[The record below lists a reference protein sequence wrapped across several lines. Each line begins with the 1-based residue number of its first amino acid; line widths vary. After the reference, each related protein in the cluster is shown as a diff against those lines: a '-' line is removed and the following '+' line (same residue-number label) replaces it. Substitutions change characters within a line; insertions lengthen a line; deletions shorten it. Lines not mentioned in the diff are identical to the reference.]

1 MLFQSSS
8 SLTRLPGR
16 YLLTTRDQHLVTDS
30 MKSRGGP
37 GEAWSAGELLAGA
50 LVSCCN
56 ALIEFAANE
65 RNMALQDLRVQ
76 ASCAP
81 DENKPGHYA
90 HVTLE
95 IFIDG
100 PTQAQ
105 AEELVSVFTT
115 VCPIYGSLHRGAP
128 VHVQLN
134 GKPLHGQAQ
143 RLATEGAA

>member
-1 MLFQSSS
+1 MLFQASS

-56 ALIEFAANE
+56 ALVESAATEKNI
-65 RNMALQDLRVQ
+65 ALDNLRIQ
-76 ASCAP
+76 ASCEP
-81 DENKPGHYA
+81 DENKMGHYA
-90 HVTLE
+90 YVRLE

-100 PTQAQ
+100 PTPAQ
-105 AEELVSVFTT
+105 AEELVTVFTT
-115 VCPIYGSLHRGAP
+115 VCPIYGSLTRGAP
-128 VHVQLN
+128 VTVQLN
-134 GKPLHGQAQ
+134 GKPFHG
-143 RLATEGAA
+143 